1 MTRFEEKANARF
13 ENKPNTR
20 FEQFKNMNI
29 DELAEYLV
37 QYIDEGPWDD
47 WFDKKYCL
55 DCPTIT
61 KKVPS
66 ILCENHMVDMEYSYC
81 ELNGRCKYLPE
92 SIDANNVNEEEKCV
106 IKMWLE
112 EKING

>member
-1 MTRFEEKANARF
+1 MTRFEK
-13 ENKPNTR
+13 
-20 FEQFKNMNI
+20 FKNMNI

-37 QYIDEGPWDD
+37 QYIDEGPWDE
-47 WFDKKYCL
+47 WFGKRYCL

-66 ILCENHMVDMEYSYC
+66 ILCENHMVDMEHSYC
-81 ELNGRCKYLPE
+81 ELNGCCRYLPE
-92 SIDANNVNEEEKCV
+92 ITDNNESEKRI

-112 EKING
+112 VKEEPQQVEEETQ